1 MAVSEAQK
9 KATAKYEKE
18 KYDKILTR
26 FPKNTKDKI
35 KETGASSVNNFIV
48 MAVKNELEKYES
60 KEEHEIILPAGTI
73 EKYKRLGILNIEE
86 YINKLV
92 SKDLEQREKP
102 HETPTAAVSEEMTEE
117 TKSRIYKD
125 ITGADMPDW
134 MRHEQDKIQ
143 VVQPEKSPDSVIFEG
158 LEVSPERAKEI
169 QDKLDQQFKAKEE
182 QEKQTPKRD
191 SFIATLERLKKDNQD
206 GKLALNV
213 REDI

>member
-18 KYDKILTR
+18 NYDKILTR

-48 MAVKNELEKYES
+48 TAVKNELAKHGIYLETSQENN
-60 KEEHEIILPAGTI
+60 LTI
-73 EKYKRLGILNIEE
+73 E
-86 YINKLV
+86 
-92 SKDLEQREKP
+92 
-102 HETPTAAVSEEMTEE
+102 
-117 TKSRIYKD
+117 TKARIYKN
-125 ITGADMPDW
+125 ITGEEMPDW
-134 MRHEQDKIQ
+134 MRHEQEQIQ
-143 VVQPEKSPDSVIFEG
+143 VVQPEKSPDSVIFDG
-158 LEVSPERAKEI
+158 LEVSLERAKEI

-182 QEKQTPKRD
+182 QEKQTPRKD
-191 SFIATLERLKKDNQD
+191 SFFEKLEQLKKDNEA

>member
-48 MAVKNELEKYES
+48 TAVKNELAKHGIYLETSQENN
-60 KEEHEIILPAGTI
+60 LTI
-73 EKYKRLGILNIEE
+73 E
-86 YINKLV
+86 
-92 SKDLEQREKP
+92 
-102 HETPTAAVSEEMTEE
+102 
-117 TKSRIYKD
+117 TKARIYKN
-125 ITGADMPDW
+125 ITGEEMP
-134 MRHEQDKIQ
+134 EQIQ
-143 VVQPEKSPDSVIFEG
+143 VVQPEKSPDSVIFDGFE
-158 LEVSPERAKEI
+158 LSPERAKEI
-169 QDKLDQQFKAKEE
+169 QEKPDQQFKAKEE
-182 QEKQTPKRD
+182 QEKQAPKRD
-191 SFIATLERLKKDNQD
+191 SFVDTLERYRKENSE

>member
-48 MAVKNELEKYES
+48 TAVKNELEKYGIKLETS
-60 KEEHEIILPAGTI
+60 KEIKLP
-73 EKYKRLGILNIEE
+73 
-86 YINKLV
+86 
-92 SKDLEQREKP
+92 
-102 HETPTAAVSEEMTEE
+102 EE
-117 TKSRIYKD
+117 TKARIYNN

-134 MRHEQDKIQ
+134 MRHEQEQIQ
-143 VVQPEKSPDSVIFEG
+143 VVQPENSPDSVIFDG
-158 LEVSPERAKEI
+158 LEVSLERAKEI

-191 SFIATLERLKKDNQD
+191 SFADTLERYKRENSE
-206 GKLALNV
+206 GKLALHV

>member
-48 MAVKNELEKYES
+48 TAVKNELEKYGIKLETS
-60 KEEHEIILPAGTI
+60 KEIKLP
-73 EKYKRLGILNIEE
+73 
-86 YINKLV
+86 
-92 SKDLEQREKP
+92 
-102 HETPTAAVSEEMTEE
+102 EE
-117 TKSRIYKD
+117 TKARIYKN
-125 ITGADMPDW
+125 ITGENMP
-134 MRHEQDKIQ
+134 EQVQVIQ
-143 VVQPEKSPDSVIFEG
+143 PKKSPDSVIFDG
-158 LEVSPERAKEI
+158 LEVSLERAKEI
-169 QDKLDQQFKAKEE
+169 REKPDQQFKAKEE
-182 QEKQTPKRD
+182 HEKQTHRKD
-191 SFIATLERLKKDNQD
+191 SFFEKLEQLKKDNED

>member
-48 MAVKNELEKYES
+48 TAVKNELEKYGIKLETS
-60 KEEHEIILPAGTI
+60 KEIKLP
-73 EKYKRLGILNIEE
+73 
-86 YINKLV
+86 
-92 SKDLEQREKP
+92 
-102 HETPTAAVSEEMTEE
+102 EE
-117 TKSRIYKD
+117 TKARIYNN

-134 MRHEQDKIQ
+134 MRHEQEKIQ
-143 VVQPEKSPDSVIFEG
+143 VVQPENSPDSVIFDG
-158 LEVSPERAKEI
+158 LEVSLERAKEI

-182 QEKQTPKRD
+182 HEKQTHRKD
-191 SFIATLERLKKDNQD
+191 SFFEKLEQLKKDNEA

>member
-18 KYDKILTR
+18 KFDKILTR

-48 MAVKNELEKYES
+48 TAVKNELEKYGIKLETS
-60 KEEHEIILPAGTI
+60 KEIKLP
-73 EKYKRLGILNIEE
+73 
-86 YINKLV
+86 
-92 SKDLEQREKP
+92 
-102 HETPTAAVSEEMTEE
+102 EE
-117 TKSRIYKD
+117 TKARIYNN

-134 MRHEQDKIQ
+134 MRHEQEKIQ
-143 VVQPEKSPDSVIFEG
+143 VVQPEKSPDSVIFDG
-158 LEVSPERAKEI
+158 LEVSLERAKEI

-191 SFIATLERLKKDNQD
+191 SFSDTLERYKRENSE